1 MAKIKKDSDT
11 KDQNQL
17 FPKDL
22 VFASTKNALLVEN
35 RHQQIVDGACRLFLK
50 KGYHP
55 TTTREIAKACGMSIG
70 QLYHYISCKDDVL
83 YLVHK
88 HTQKVWHEY
97 LNKADLVQIDDPV
110 QKLKKALYY
119 SLEFMIDN
127 RKLIQFIYS
136 ESKYLDKKYLRIV
149 LKMDY
154 NNVVGFWRNLL
165 EEVNKTIPIK
175 GDPDFLCSIISYL
188 LAFFA
193 LRGWTLAEKQNQ
205 KHLDSLVSFILGG
218 LGVSYC

>member
-1 MAKIKKDSDT
+1 MARINKNSDT
-11 KDQNQL
+11 KDQSRL

-35 RHQQIVDGACRLFLK
+35 RHRQIVDGACSVFLK

-55 TTTREIAKACGMSIG
+55 TTIREIAKACGMSIG

-88 HTQKVWHEY
+88 HTQKVWYEY
-97 LNKADLVQIDDPV
+97 LKKADLEQIDEPV

-136 ESKYLDKKYLRIV
+136 ESKYLDKKHLRIV

-154 NNVVGFWRNLL
+154 NNVVGFWRSLL
-165 EEVNKTIPIK
+165 EDVNQTIPIK
-175 GDPDFLCSIISYL
+175 GDPDFLCSAISYL

-193 LRGWTLAEKQNQ
+193 LRGWTLTEEQNK

-218 LGVSYC
+218 LGLRS

>member
-1 MAKIKKDSDT
+1 MAKAENELTFNNK
-11 KDQNQL
+11 NRAL
-17 FPKDL
+17 PEEM
-22 VFASTKNALLVEN
+22 VFASTKNASLVEN
-35 RHQQIVDGACRLFLK
+35 RHRQIVDGACRVFLK

-88 HTQKVWHEY
+88 HSQKVWHEY
-97 LNKADLVQIDDPV
+97 LKKADLDRINDPV
-110 QKLKKALYY
+110 KKLTKALYY

-136 ESKYLDKKYLRIV
+136 ESKYLDKKHLSIV

-154 NNVVGFWRNLL
+154 NNVVGFWRSLL
-165 EEVNKTIPIK
+165 AEVNKAIPIK
-175 GDPDFLCSIISYL
+175 GDLDFLCSVISYL

-193 LRGWTLAEKQNQ
+193 LRGWTLAEEKNK
-205 KHLDSLVSFILGG
+205 KHLDSLVSFILRG
-218 LGVSYC
+218 LGVD

>member
-1 MAKIKKDSDT
+1 MNNIKKE
-11 KDQNQL
+11 NQL
-17 FPKDL
+17 FPNDL

-35 RHQQIVDGACRLFLK
+35 RHRQIVDGACRVFFK

-88 HTQKVWHEY
+88 HTQKVWYEY
-97 LNKADLVQIDDPV
+97 LKKADLERINDPV
-110 QKLKKALYY
+110 KKLTKALYY

-127 RKLIQFIYS
+127 RKLIQFIYT
-136 ESKYLDKKYLRIV
+136 ESKYLEKKHLRIV

-154 NNVVGFWRNLL
+154 NNVVGFWRDLL
-165 EEVNKTIPIK
+165 EEVNKKIPIK
-175 GDPDFLCSIISYL
+175 GDLDFLCSVISYL

-193 LRGWTLAEKQNQ
+193 LRGWTLVEEKNK
-205 KHLDSLVSFILGG
+205 KHLDSLVSFILRG
-218 LGVSYC
+218 LGIN